1 MHPLRNHSAVQ
12 EYQIHRSNI
21 SCSVSNFSNCRS
33 TSSFQPFKLPE
44 LLCLGL
50 GVTPVSTFI
59 IYSVMSSNSLT
70 NKKGVFPKLAMVA
83 VACGSFMDSFCLQII
98 VPNLPFAV
106 QTWFPDVAI
115 EARFDCRSMI
125 QKSVTTMATS
135 FQVIL

>member
-1 MHPLRNHSAVQ
+1 MHPMQNDSALQ
-12 EYQIHRSNI
+12 EYQVHLSNI
-21 SCSVSNFSNCRS
+21 SRSVSNLSKYRNIRS
-33 TSSFQPFKLPE
+33 YQPFKPPE

-59 IYSVMSSNSLT
+59 IYSVMSSNSLN

-83 VACGSFMDSFCLQII
+83 VACASFMDSFCLQII

-106 QTWFPDVAI
+106 QTWFPEVAV
-115 EARFDCRSMI
+115 EALFDCRSMT

-135 FQVIL
+135 SHVIL